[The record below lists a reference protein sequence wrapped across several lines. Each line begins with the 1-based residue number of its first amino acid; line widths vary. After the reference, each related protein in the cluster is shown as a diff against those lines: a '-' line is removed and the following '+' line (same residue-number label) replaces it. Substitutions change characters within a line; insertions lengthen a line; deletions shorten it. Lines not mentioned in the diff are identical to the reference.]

1 MKSRILAL
9 AIASALYSS
18 LGNAMAGNPELRFN
32 TGAATS
38 HLAQP
43 KTKTS
48 SRTQQYSGLGYC
60 REPGW
65 SAAHVKRMAKK
76 ASNRA
81 RNKAAYRRAG
91 R

>member
-1 MKSRILAL
+1 MRNRILAL
-9 AIASALYSS
+9 AIAAGLASS
-18 LGNAMAGNPELRFN
+18 LGNALGGSAGMNMAPSV
-32 TGAATS
+32 ATS
-38 HLAQP
+38 HLAPP
-43 KTKTS
+43 KTRS
-48 SRTQQYSGLGYC
+48 NSRTYQYSGLSYC
-60 REPGW
+60 RGPGW